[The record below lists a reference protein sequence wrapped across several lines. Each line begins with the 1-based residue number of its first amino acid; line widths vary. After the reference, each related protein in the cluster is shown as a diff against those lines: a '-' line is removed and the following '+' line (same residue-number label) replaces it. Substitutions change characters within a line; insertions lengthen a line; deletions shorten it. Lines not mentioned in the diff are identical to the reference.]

1 MAMRWLL
8 SMATVL
14 VILGTASGIRM
25 AAAGEPG
32 HLAALAAR
40 QNLCDEV
47 CIAIAMGDGRLTPGR
62 RYEILSDAKRILKPE
77 EYAGFRQNLDR
88 VSPPPPP
95 AQHVASIKRLPM
107 VAKKKVSTGRAKATS
122 LAKALPEPSI
132 PRDAI
137 LPDRVVLTGWI
148 Q

>member
-1 MAMRWLL
+1 LA
-8 SMATVL
+8 
-14 VILGTASGIRM
+14 ILGTVGGVRM
-25 AAAGEPG
+25 AAAGEPSR
-32 HLAALAAR
+32 LTALAAR
-40 QNLCDEV
+40 QDLCDEV

-77 EYAGFRQNLDR
+77 EYAGFRQHLDR

-95 AQHVASIKRLPM
+95 SQHVAAVKRLPM
-107 VAKKKVSTGRAKATS
+107 VAKKKVSTARSKATS
-122 LAKALPEPSI
+122 LAKASPGPSI